1 MRPDVVKLD
10 QNYLSNTNGIKIIE
24 PHFFLRRWNIMICL
38 PENIKTILRGDR
50 GSGKSKDMN
59 AGLKK
64 QQMELYEKAIDVR

>member
-1 MRPDVVKLD
+1 
-10 QNYLSNTNGIKIIE
+10 
-24 PHFFLRRWNIMICL
+24 MICL
-38 PENIKTILRGDR
+38 PEYIKTIRGDR